1 MSRPRRPSVPPS
13 ASHPSTSRHRERTAS
28 LSIARSPSVLSSSI
42 FPQSSETDLE
52 AHPSFPF
59 LLPPSQSHGTGI
71 GSSLGLSHTPSHPL
85 HRPARPK
92 STLSESAVEEYVPA
106 PVKTVSFGEED
117 QVREYDAEEDE
128 EDEED
133 EQSSLGYTGDFQ
145 KPDAKELLGIVLSV
159 TGVGLLALAAGFTTI
174 FDWVL

>member
-1 MSRPRRPSVPPS
+1 M
-13 ASHPSTSRHRERTAS
+13 
-28 LSIARSPSVLSSSI
+28 
-42 FPQSSETDLE
+42 
-52 AHPSFPF
+52 
-59 LLPPSQSHGTGI
+59 
-71 GSSLGLSHTPSHPL
+71 
-85 HRPARPK
+85 
-92 STLSESAVEEYVPA
+92 EEYVPA